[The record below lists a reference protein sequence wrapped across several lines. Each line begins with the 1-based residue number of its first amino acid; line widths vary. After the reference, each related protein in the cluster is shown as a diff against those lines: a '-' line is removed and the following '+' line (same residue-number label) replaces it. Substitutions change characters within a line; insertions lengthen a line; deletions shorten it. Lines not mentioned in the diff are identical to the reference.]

1 MNKVLLAC
9 GVAAV
14 LGLLIVG
21 GCSKKRVAECDEF
34 VKTAEKLGKC
44 DKLPEGSRAS
54 VAAAAKQ
61 IKDMLQMVD
70 DAGGF
75 DSAPAETV
83 DQMRQACKSQNTTI
97 VDEMQK
103 SFPECLK

>member
-1 MNKVLLAC
+1 MNKLLLAC

-14 LGLLIVG
+14 LAS

-44 DKLPEGSRAS
+44 DKLPEGSRS
-54 VAAAAKQ
+54 TIGAAAKQ

-83 DQMRQACKSQNTTI
+83 DQMRSTCKSQNTRI
-97 VDEMQK
+97 VEEMQK
-103 SFPECLK
+103 TFPDCLK

>member
-1 MNKVLLAC
+1 MNKLLLAC

-14 LGLLIVG
+14 LAS

-34 VKTAEKLGKC
+34 VKTAEKLSKC
-44 DKLPEGSRAS
+44 DKLPESARSS
-54 VAAAAKQ
+54 VGTAAKQ

-75 DSAPAETV
+75 DAAPKETV
-83 DQMRQACKSQNTTI
+83 DEMRSTCKSQNTRI
-97 VDEMQK
+97 VEEMQK
-103 SFPECLK
+103 TFPDCLK

>member
-1 MNKVLLAC
+1 MNKLLLAC

-14 LGLLIVG
+14 LAT
-21 GCSKKRVAECDEF
+21 GCSKKRVVECDEF
-34 VKTAEKLGKC
+34 VKTAEKLGAC
-44 DKLPEGSRAS
+44 AKLPEGSRAS

-61 IKDMLQMVD
+61 IKDMLQLVD

-83 DQMRQACKSQNTTI
+83 DQMRQACKSQNTAI